1 MAPVPVPRPSRPESF
16 KLFDLG
22 SQTVSFELD
31 GWVEPVDAHE
41 VGHGEFPTSCR
52 GVQDILARYPNLR
65 TCKLNIGNFP
75 EDRQLVGLTSPF
87 AAPSAGFRLHGP
99 ENLAGA
105 TSSRSSS
112 LATSTPCLESISIG
126 IDTESFTQSSL
137 ADFLRDLP
145 PTIRRLHITV
155 APGSSSPKWQG
166 FATTILNDDT
176 LATFPCPT
184 TL

>member
-1 MAPVPVPRPSRPESF
+1 
-16 KLFDLG
+16 
-22 SQTVSFELD
+22 
-31 GWVEPVDAHE
+31 
-41 VGHGEFPTSCR
+41 
-52 GVQDILARYPNLR
+52 
-65 TCKLNIGNFP
+65 
-75 EDRQLVGLTSPF
+75 
-87 AAPSAGFRLHGP
+87 
-99 ENLAGA
+99 
-105 TSSRSSS
+105 
-112 LATSTPCLESISIG
+112 LESISIG